1 MDGYDKKQILKQVH
15 CSQKMKTNNYL
26 YMKNIIFPGAFL
38 AILFC
43 CCNSAKPEK
52 AKDNDADRKPHYA
65 LSVIQTTGP
74 TSMIKLPGQLAAYQ
88 EVSIFPKVNGYVK
101 NVQVDIGS
109 KVHQGQLLMT
119 LEAPELEQST
129 MQAKEKYAR
138 TKADLSID
146 REHYN
151 RLLEASQTPGAVS
164 PLDLSFVKSKLES
177 DSAVSNAAK
186 SNWQMQETMQAYLI
200 VTAPFSG
207 VITERNVHPGA
218 LVSAESKDSKPMLE
232 LKEISRLRLQVDIP
246 ENLSGSLKV
255 NDTISFY
262 TSALPGKKITAHIS
276 RESMNVNAQFRSER
290 VEADV
295 FNMDELLSPGMYA
308 DVVIYSKG
316 NVSGFRIP
324 KSAIVTSTEQKYVLL
339 VKSGKIVKV
348 DVTSGNES
356 GHSTEVFGNL
366 TKGDSVITDA
376 KDEIREGAY

>member
-1 MDGYDKKQILKQVH
+1 MKYFIITISAACFFTACSSNMAEKKATDENSKPATHYQFA
-15 CSQKMKTNNYL
+15 
-26 YMKNIIFPGAFL
+26 II
-38 AILFC
+38 
-43 CCNSAKPEK
+43 EK
-52 AKDNDADRKPHYA
+52 SGISTP
-65 LSVIQTTGP
+65 
-74 TSMIKLPGQLAAYQ
+74 IKLPGQLAAYE
-88 EVSIFPKVNGYVK
+88 EVRIFPKVNGYVK
-101 NVQVDIGS
+101 NVMVDIGS

-119 LEAPELEQST
+119 LEAPELAQST

-151 RLLEASQTPGAVS
+151 RLLEASQTPGAIS

-186 SNWQMQETMQAYLI
+186 SNWQMQETMQAYL
-200 VTAPFSG
+200 VVAAPFNG

-218 LVSAESKDSKPMLE
+218 LVSAEAKDSKPMLE
-232 LKEISRLRLQVDIP
+232 LKEISRLRLLVDIP
-246 ENLSGSLKV
+246 ENLSGLLKV

-295 FNMDELLSPGMYA
+295 LNKDEMLSPGMYA
-308 DVVIYSKG
+308 DVVVYAKG
-316 NVSGFRIP
+316 NPSGFRVP
-324 KSAIVTSTEQKYVLL
+324 KSAVVTSTEKKYVLL
-339 VKSGKIVKV
+339 AKSGKIVKV

-356 GHSTEVFGNL
+356 GRTTEVFGNL
-366 TKGDSVITDA
+366 IKGDSVITDA
-376 KDEIREGAY
+376 NDEIREGIY

>member
-1 MDGYDKKQILKQVH
+1 
-15 CSQKMKTNNYL
+15 MKHF
-26 YMKNIIFPGAFL
+26 IFPGVIL
-38 AILFC
+38 AMLC
-43 CCNSAKPEK
+43 SNCHSAKPEK
-52 AKDNDADRKPHYA
+52 ENDNGVDKKPHYA
-65 LSVIQTTGP
+65 VSLIQTSGP
-74 TSMIKLPGQLAAYQ
+74 SSMIKLPGQLAAYQ

-101 NVQVDIGS
+101 NVVVDIGS
-109 KVHQGQLLMT
+109 KVHMGQLLMT

-129 MQAKEKYAR
+129 MQAKEKYVR

-164 PLDLSFVKSKLES
+164 PLDLSFVRSKLES

-186 SNWQMQETMQAYLI
+186 SNWQMQETMQAYLV

-262 TSALPGKKITAHIS
+262 TSALPGKKMTGHIS
-276 RESMNVNAQFRSER
+276 RKSMNVNAQFRSER

-295 FNMDELLSPGMYA
+295 SNTDELLSPGMYA

-316 NVSGFRIP
+316 NVSGFRVP
-324 KSAIVTSTEQKYVLL
+324 KSAVVTSTEQKYVLL
-339 VKSGKIVKV
+339 VKSGRIVKV

-356 GHSTEVFGNL
+356 GQSTEVFGNL
-366 TKGDSVITDA
+366 QKGDSVITEA
-376 KDEIREGAY
+376 NDEIREGAY

>member
-1 MDGYDKKQILKQVH
+1 
-15 CSQKMKTNNYL
+15 
-26 YMKNIIFPGAFL
+26 MKNFIIPGAFL
-38 AILFC
+38 VMLISS
-43 CCNSAKPEK
+43 CNSAKPEK
-52 AKDNDADRKPHYA
+52 AKGDGAEKKTHYV
-65 LSVIQTTGP
+65 LSVVQTTGP
-74 TSMIKLPGQLAAYQ
+74 ASMVKLPGQLAAYQ

-101 NVQVDIGS
+101 NVHVDIGS
-109 KVHQGQLLMT
+109 KVHEGQLLMT
-119 LEAPELEQST
+119 LEAPELAQST

-151 RLLEASQTPGAVS
+151 RLLEASQTPGAIS

-186 SNWQMQETMQAYLI
+186 SNWQMQETLQAYLV
-200 VTAPFSG
+200 VTAPFTG

-218 LVSAESKDSKPMLE
+218 LVSAESKDFKPMLE

-255 NDTISFY
+255 NDTVSFY
-262 TSALPGKKITAHIS
+262 TSALPGRKITARIS

-295 FNMDELLSPGMYA
+295 SNPDELLSPGMYA

-316 NVSGFRIP
+316 NVSGFRVP
-324 KSAIVTSTEQKYVLL
+324 KSAVVTSTEQKYVLI
-339 VKSGKIVKV
+339 VKSGKIIKV
-348 DVTSGNES
+348 NVTSGNES
-356 GHSTEVFGNL
+356 GQSREVFGDL
-366 TKGDSVITDA
+366 AKGDSVVTYA
-376 KDEIREGAY
+376 NDEIREGAY

>member
-1 MDGYDKKQILKQVH
+1 MKYFILCILSACLFTACSSNMAEKKE
-15 CSQKMKTNNYL
+15 SGENNKTTTHYPL
-26 YMKNIIFPGAFL
+26 TAVEKTGV
-38 AILFC
+38 
-43 CCNSAKPEK
+43 SAP
-52 AKDNDADRKPHYA
+52 
-65 LSVIQTTGP
+65 V
-74 TSMIKLPGQLAAYQ
+74 KLPGQLAAYQ

-186 SNWQMQETMQAYLI
+186 SNWQMQETMQAYLV

-232 LKEISRLRLQVDIP
+232 LKEISQLA
-246 ENLSGSLKV
+246 
-255 NDTISFY
+255 
-262 TSALPGKKITAHIS
+262 SAG
-276 RESMNVNAQFRSER
+276 R
-290 VEADV
+290 
-295 FNMDELLSPGMYA
+295 Y
-308 DVVIYSKG
+308 
-316 NVSGFRIP
+316 
-324 KSAIVTSTEQKYVLL
+324 
-339 VKSGKIVKV
+339 SGKPVRL
-348 DVTSGNES
+348 TES
-356 GHSTEVFGNL
+356 
-366 TKGDSVITDA
+366 K
-376 KDEIREGAY
+376 

>member
-1 MDGYDKKQILKQVH
+1 MDGYGKKQILKQVH

-52 AKDNDADRKPHYA
+52 AKDNEADRKPHYA

-101 NVQVDIGS
+101 SVQVDIGS
-109 KVHQGQLLMT
+109 KVHQCQLLMT

-151 RLLEASQTPGAVS
+151 RLLEASQTPGAIS
-164 PLDLSFVKSKLES
+164 PLDLSFVKSKVES

-186 SNWQMQETMQAYLI
+186 SNWQMQETMQAYLV

-295 FNMDELLSPGMYA
+295 FNSDELLSPGMYA

-316 NVSGFRIP
+316 NVSGFRVP
-324 KSAIVTSTEQKYVLL
+324 KSAIVTSTEQKYVLV

-366 TKGDSVITDA
+366 TKGDSVITEA
-376 KDEIREGAY
+376 NDEIREGAY

>member
-1 MDGYDKKQILKQVH
+1 
-15 CSQKMKTNNYL
+15 
-26 YMKNIIFPGAFL
+26 MKNIIFPGAFL
-38 AILFC
+38 ATLFC

-52 AKDNDADRKPHYA
+52 AKDNEADRKPHYA

-101 NVQVDIGS
+101 SVQVDIGS

-151 RLLEASQTPGAVS
+151 RLLEASQTPGAIS
-164 PLDLSFVKSKLES
+164 PLDLSFVKSKVES

-186 SNWQMQETMQAYLI
+186 SNWQMQETMQAYLV

-295 FNMDELLSPGMYA
+295 FNSDELLSPGMYA

-316 NVSGFRIP
+316 NVSGFRVP
-324 KSAIVTSTEQKYVLL
+324 KSAIVTSTEQKYVLV

-366 TKGDSVITDA
+366 TKGDSVITEA
-376 KDEIREGAY
+376 NDEIREGAY

>member
-1 MDGYDKKQILKQVH
+1 
-15 CSQKMKTNNYL
+15 MKTNNYL
-26 YMKNIIFPGAFL
+26 YMKNFIFPGAFL
-38 AILFC
+38 VILFISC
-43 CCNSAKPEK
+43 HSAKPEK
-52 AKDNDADRKPHYA
+52 AKDSEADRKPHYA
-65 LSVIQTTGP
+65 LSVVQTTGP
-74 TSMIKLPGQLAAYQ
+74 SSMIKLPGQLAAYQ

-151 RLLEASQTPGAVS
+151 RLLEASQTAGAVS

-186 SNWQMQETMQAYLI
+186 SNWQMQETMQAYLV

-295 FNMDELLSPGMYA
+295 LNMDELLSPGMYA

-324 KSAIVTSTEQKYVLL
+324 KSAVVTSTEQKYVLL

-376 KDEIREGAY
+376 NDEIREGVY

>member
-1 MDGYDKKQILKQVH
+1 
-15 CSQKMKTNNYL
+15 
-26 YMKNIIFPGAFL
+26 MKNIIFPGAFL
-38 AILFC
+38 VTLFC

-52 AKDNDADRKPHYA
+52 AKDNETDRKPHYA

-151 RLLEASQTPGAVS
+151 RLLEASQTPGAIS
-164 PLDLSFVKSKLES
+164 PLDLSFVKSKVES

-186 SNWQMQETMQAYLI
+186 SNWQMQETMQAYLV

-295 FNMDELLSPGMYA
+295 FNSDELLSPGMYA
-308 DVVIYSKG
+308 DVIIYSKG
-316 NVSGFRIP
+316 NVSGFRVP
-324 KSAIVTSTEQKYVLL
+324 KSAIVTSTEQKYVLV

-366 TKGDSVITDA
+366 KKGDSVITNA
-376 KDEIREGAY
+376 NDEIREGAY

>member
-1 MDGYDKKQILKQVH
+1 
-15 CSQKMKTNNYL
+15 
-26 YMKNIIFPGAFL
+26 MKNIIFPGAFL

-52 AKDNDADRKPHYA
+52 AKDNEADRKPHYA

-101 NVQVDIGS
+101 SVQVDIGS

-151 RLLEASQTPGAVS
+151 RLLEASQTPGAIS
-164 PLDLSFVKSKLES
+164 PLDLSFVKSKVES

-186 SNWQMQETMQAYLI
+186 SNWQMQETMQAYLV

-295 FNMDELLSPGMYA
+295 FNSDELLSPGMYA
-308 DVVIYSKG
+308 DVIIYSKG
-316 NVSGFRIP
+316 NVSGFRVP
-324 KSAIVTSTEQKYVLL
+324 KSAIVTSTEQKYVLV

-366 TKGDSVITDA
+366 TKGDSVITEA
-376 KDEIREGAY
+376 NDEIREGAY

>member
-1 MDGYDKKQILKQVH
+1 
-15 CSQKMKTNNYL
+15 MKTNNYL
-26 YMKNIIFPGAFL
+26 FMKNFLFPGAL
-38 AILFC
+38 IALIVSSC
-43 CCNSAKPEK
+43 QSAKPEK
-52 AKDNDADRKPHYA
+52 AKNSEADNKPHYA
-65 LSVIQTTGP
+65 LSVVQTTGP
-74 TSMIKLPGQLAAYQ
+74 ASVIKLPGQLAAFQ

-101 NVQVDIGS
+101 NVHVDIGS

-164 PLDLSFVKSKLES
+164 PLDLSFVRSKMES

-186 SNWQMQETMQAYLI
+186 SNWQMQETMQAYLV

-232 LKEISRLRLQVDIP
+232 LKEISRLRLEVDIP

-262 TSALPGKKITAHIS
+262 TSALPGKKMTAHIS

-290 VEADV
+290 IEADV
-295 FNMDELLSPGMYA
+295 INTDELLSPGMYA

-316 NVSGFRIP
+316 NASGFRVP
-324 KSAIVTSTEQKYVLL
+324 KSAVVTSTEKKYVLL
-339 VKSGKIVKV
+339 VKSGRIVKV

-356 GHSTEVFGNL
+356 GRSTEIFGNL
-366 TKGDSVITDA
+366 AKGDSVISEA
-376 KDEIREGAY
+376 NDEIREGVY